1 MRPRILL
8 ASAFLLFAGP
18 AGAQDDLVSGL
29 SQDVVEISSTYTGTD
44 LTVFGAI
51 ERPGEGAKSDNAK
64 SDIAKSDIVV
74 VVRGPDAA
82 MTVRRKDRFAGV
94 WINNARAR
102 LIGLPSYYFLASTRP
117 LDEIAP
123 GDTLR
128 RYDLGLDNLR
138 PETALSDGAIMPYV
152 RALVRAETKK
162 GLYSQDGAG
171 VEMLSP
177 TLFRVRVAVPAAVP
191 RGSYVVQV
199 YLFHDGTVVS
209 AQSTPLYVDQTGF
222 ERRLYDVA
230 HEWPL
235 SYGLLTVLMAVLLG
249 WVSSLF
255 FRRGM

>member
-1 MRPRILL
+1 MRRRLLL
-8 ASAFLLFAGP
+8 AAFAVLLFAGP

-29 SQDVVEISSTYTGTD
+29 SQDVVEISSTYTGID

-51 ERPGEGAKSDNAK
+51 ERP

-74 VVRGPDAA
+74 VVRGPDAT
-82 MTVRRKDRFAGV
+82 MTVRRKDRFAGI

-102 LIGLPSYYFLASTRP
+102 LMGLPSYYFLASTRP
-117 LDEIAP
+117 LAEIAP
-123 GDTLR
+123 ADTLR

-138 PETALSDGAIMPYV
+138 PETALSDGSILPYV
-152 RALVRAETKK
+152 QALVRAEVKN
-162 GLYSQDGAG
+162 GLYAQNMTS

-177 TLFRVRVAVPAAVP
+177 TLFRVRVPVPASVP
-191 RGSYVVQV
+191 RGSYLVQV
-199 YLFHDGTVVS
+199 YLFRDGTVIS
-209 AQSTPLYVDQTGF
+209 AQSTPLFVDQTGF

-235 SYGLLTVLMAVLLG
+235 LYGLSTVLMAVLLG

>member
-1 MRPRILL
+1 MRRRLLL
-8 ASAFLLFAGP
+8 AAFAALFFAGP
-18 AGAQDDLVSGL
+18 AGAEDDLVSGL

-51 ERPGEGAKSDNAK
+51 ERPGEAAKG
-64 SDIAKSDIVV
+64 DIVV

-82 MTVRRKDRFAGV
+82 MTVRRKDRFAGI

-117 LDEIAP
+117 LEQIAP

-162 GLYSQDGAG
+162 GLYSQDSAG

-177 TLFRVRVAVPAAVP
+177 TLFRVRVPVPAAVP

-199 YLFHDGTVVS
+199 YLFRDGTVVS

-222 ERRLYDVA
+222 ERRIYDIA

-235 SYGLLTVLMAVLLG
+235 SYGFLTVLMAVLLG
-249 WVSSLF
+249 WISSLF